1 MKIIKIPLDDLK
13 YMKSKGFKELIP
25 YTHKNPLVRWVFWK
39 RLEVMLNLANHF
51 DSRVLDFGAGSGVFM
66 PSLSKNFEEVYCLD
80 SKTDALNYVKE
91 KYQLNNVKIIKSEGN
106 KLPFKNNFFDIIFA
120 ADVLEHFRD
129 STKIQREF
137 RRVLKINGCL
147 IVSGPTENFIYKL
160 SRKIMFGYKKPTDHY
175 TNAKEIIKK
184 SAELFEMEEIKTIPS
199 KIIPG
204 FRIYRARKR

>member
-1 MKIIKIPLDDLK
+1 MEFVKIPLDDLK
-13 YMKSKGFKELIP
+13 YMKLKGFKELIP

-39 RLEVMLNLANHF
+39 RLEVMLNLANQ
-51 DSRVLDFGAGSGVFM
+51 SKRVLDFGAGSGVFM

-80 SKTDALNYVKE
+80 SKTDALDYVKK
-91 KYQLNNVKIIKSEGN
+91 KYQLNNVKIIKNEGS
-106 KLPFKNNFFDIIFA
+106 KLPFKNDFFDIIFA

-160 SRKIMFGYKKPTDHY
+160 SRKIIFGYRKPVDHY
-175 TNAKEIIKK
+175 TNIKEVIEK
-184 SAELFEMEEIKTIPS
+184 STELFKMERMKIIPLW
-199 KIIPG
+199 IIPG
-204 FRIYRARKR
+204 FEIFRARKT